1 MRSIRV
7 GYERE
12 KGIQE
17 GRFMDVQAL
26 RNKGHEQDQLKDLRQ
41 ERKRSK
47 KALQQVSVK
56 MDSMEKQ
63 MNELAK
69 LLEKAV
75 QQQEGKGGLRSEYQM
90 LGNPW

>member
-1 MRSIRV
+1 MHCSGTVHSYVESNKGRNDQLMLRIRV
-7 GYERE
+7 GVERE

-47 KALQQVSVK
+47 EALQQVSVK

-69 LLEKAV
+69 LL
-75 QQQEGKGGLRSEYQM
+75 
-90 LGNPW
+90 